1 MPDDPYG
8 TRTISSN
15 TGFLAI
21 VDSDTADNTALM
33 FPSLEQ
39 LSIVLRESMSEDT
52 LDSLRGL
59 LKR

>member
-8 TRTISSN
+8 TRTNVSN

-21 VDSDTADNTALM
+21 IDCDTADNTALM
-33 FPSLEQ
+33 FPTLEQ

-52 LDSLRGL
+52 LDSLSGL
-59 LKR
+59 LQG